1 MVVLQL
7 PRRRRRWVAS
17 TGRGVAAIAIADLGL
32 YALLLVGQGNPA
44 GSRVFFI
51 AGFLVLLAVLGIAG
65 ALARRVVART
75 AIYGFTA
82 GGGLGLGLL
91 GIDSIGLPLFGVC
104 ALSIVALS
112 RVADRSWGPII
123 TGTAAAFVVLMVGIS
138 TTS

>member
-1 MVVLQL
+1 L
-7 PRRRRRWVAS
+7 RVAS
-17 TGRGVAAIAIADLGL
+17 WREQD
-32 YALLLVGQGNPA
+32 
-44 GSRVFFI
+44 
-51 AGFLVLLAVLGIAG
+51 GIAG

-91 GIDSIGLPLFGVC
+91 GIDSIGLPLFAVC

-123 TGTAAAFVVLMVGIS
+123 IGTAAAFGVLMVGIAS
-138 TTS
+138 TS

>member
-51 AGFLVLLAVLGIAG
+51 AGFLILLAVLGIAG

-91 GIDSIGLPLFGVC
+91 GVC